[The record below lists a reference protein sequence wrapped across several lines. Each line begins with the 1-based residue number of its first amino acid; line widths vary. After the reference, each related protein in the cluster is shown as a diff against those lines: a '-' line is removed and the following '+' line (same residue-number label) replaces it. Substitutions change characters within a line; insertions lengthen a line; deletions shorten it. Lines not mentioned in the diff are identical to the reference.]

1 MRHNSPVTATPTQQP
16 DPVLADPALVD
27 AAAVSTARA
36 AAQEEAG
43 AEPVGGHVGVLA
55 EDEASVTHLFEA
67 AHAGY
72 RGWNWAVTVAF
83 AGPGTPVSVS
93 EVVLLPGDDAL
104 VAPDWVPWNERVR
117 AGDLGV
123 GDLLPPRED
132 DPRLVPGYVGSDDPA
147 VEEVA
152 LEVGLGRVRV
162 LSREGVLDAASRW
175 HGGDFGPRSDMAR
188 SAPATCGT
196 CGFYTR
202 IAGSL
207 GAAFG
212 VCANEMTPADGH
224 VVHVEYGC
232 GAHSEVEV
240 EGGPAV
246 PVADLVYDDATFDVE
261 PHEPTAEAPAA
272 EPEPATTEN
281 EAVAAEA
288 EPTAAEAEPATTEAE
303 PAAAES
309 AGAESAGAES
319 SAEFAGAESAGAE
332 SSAEA
337 ADESGR

>member
-1 MRHNSPVTATPTQQP
+1 M
-16 DPVLADPALVD
+16 LADPALVD

-43 AEPVGGHVGVLA
+43 AEPVGEHVGVLA

-93 EVVLLPGDDAL
+93 EVVLLPGKDAL
-104 VAPDWVPWNERVR
+104 VAPDWVPWHERVR

-123 GDLLPPRED
+123 GDLLPTRED

-152 LEVGLGRVRV
+152 KEIGLGRVRV

-175 HGGDFGPRSDMAR
+175 HAGDFGPRSDMAR

-212 VCANEMTPADGH
+212 VCANELTPADGH

-246 PVADLVYDDATFDVE
+246 PVADLVYDDATLDVE
-261 PHEPTAEAPAA
+261 VNEPAVEPAAVEPAAVESAAVESAAVESAAVESAAEPAGAEPADGEPATAESAPAEAVEPAA
-272 EPEPATTEN
+272 EPAGAEAGSVETAAPAE
-281 EAVAAEA
+281 AAEA
-288 EPTAAEAEPATTEAE
+288 ETPAEQ
-303 PAAAES
+303 
-309 AGAESAGAES
+309 
-319 SAEFAGAESAGAE
+319 
-332 SSAEA
+332 

>member
-1 MRHNSPVTATPTQQP
+1 M
-16 DPVLADPALVD
+16 LADPALVA
-27 AAAVSTARA
+27 AAAVATARA

-43 AEPVGGHVGVLA
+43 AEPVGAHVGALT

-67 AHAGY
+67 EHAGY

-93 EVVLLPGDDAL
+93 EVVLLPGNDAL
-104 VAPDWVPWNERVR
+104 VAPDWVPWHERVR

-123 GDLLPPRED
+123 GDLLPARED
-132 DPRLVPGYVGSDDPA
+132 DPRLAPGYVASDDPA

-212 VCANEMTPADGH
+212 VCANELTPADGH

-246 PVADLVYDDATFDVE
+246 PVADLVYDDATLDVE
-261 PHEPTAEAPAA
+261 VNEPAETEPAA
-272 EPEPATTEN
+272 EAAPA
-281 EAVAAEA
+281 EAAPAEAAE
-288 EPTAAEAEPATTEAE
+288 PAAEAEPAEAAQ
-303 PAAAES
+303 PAEAAEQ
-309 AGAESAGAES
+309 
-319 SAEFAGAESAGAE
+319 
-332 SSAEA
+332 

>member
-1 MRHNSPVTATPTQQP
+1 MTATPTQQP

-43 AEPVGGHVGVLA
+43 AEPVGAHVGALA

-67 AHAGY
+67 EHAGY

-93 EVVLLPGDDAL
+93 EVVLLPGNDAL
-104 VAPDWVPWNERVR
+104 VAPDWVPWHERVR

-123 GDLLPPRED
+123 GDLLPARED

-212 VCANEMTPADGH
+212 VCANELTPADGH

-246 PVADLVYDDATFDVE
+246 PVADLVYDDAILDVE
-261 PHEPTAEAPAA
+261 VNETVAETAPTEAASTEAEA
-272 EPEPATTEN
+272 
-281 EAVAAEA
+281 A
-288 EPTAAEAEPATTEAE
+288 EPTAAEAGPAAEAE
-303 PAAAES
+303 PAEAA
-309 AGAESAGAES
+309 A
-319 SAEFAGAESAGAE
+319 
-332 SSAEA
+332 SAEA
-337 ADESGR
+337 EPVEAEPAEADESGR